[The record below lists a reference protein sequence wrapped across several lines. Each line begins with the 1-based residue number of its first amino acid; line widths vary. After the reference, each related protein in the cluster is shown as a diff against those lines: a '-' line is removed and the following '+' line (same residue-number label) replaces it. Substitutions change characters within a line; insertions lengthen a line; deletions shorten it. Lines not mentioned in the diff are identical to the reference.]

1 MMDRSYLLSAALWI
15 TTDSVRCLGTHHC
28 TGSQGFYCVSSHVNL
43 TLSCSVC
50 VTRMVRVV
58 VATLLTSLA
67 RVLGIG
73 CYECVWHSEAANSN
87 DTW

>member
-1 MMDRSYLLSAALWI
+1 M
-15 TTDSVRCLGTHHC
+15 
-28 TGSQGFYCVSSHVNL
+28 NL